1 MLKQSSTTPSLSQ
14 RNAVIKATLNAT
26 LSFNPRDENS
36 AIMEFR
42 RLIPYYFQPSIGNYI
57 IWLLL
62 HGIFDNERVP
72 RSCVEV
78 SIELKF
84 QWEQPFVP
92 FHSSR
97 WDKPQTSMNNSDS
110 KDDRALYD
118 KFRSLP
124 RLKIGG
130 SRKGWKIVVA
140 MGYSIFKQFR
150 VFSSAYAQVFHG
162 VYRRNAKSMEINR
175 YLNIFDECIKIE

>member
-1 MLKQSSTTPSLSQ
+1 MLKQSSTTPSLSR

-118 KFRSLP
+118 KFRSLEDW
-124 RLKIGG
+124 GFE
-130 SRKGWKIVVA
+130 KGVENSSSDGVLDFQTIPCILECLCTDISWCLSKECQKY
-140 MGYSIFKQFR
+140 GNYFNWYS
-150 VFSSAYAQVFHG
+150 
-162 VYRRNAKSMEINR
+162 
-175 YLNIFDECIKIE
+175 NIFDECIKIE